1 MKEIKININNKEEI
15 EKIIAEVQKGCRTR
29 TIDYTDLVYATEK
42 AEEMLDAIG
51 IKKDG
56 RNECQIVLK
65 PQTVC
70 NSYNGKAEGSS
81 ATIKRFSSGWFL
93 IYFGRVSCNR
103 SAYAKRGSSTKL
115 ILSDMAKQNLKMEWE
130 L

>member
-15 EKIIAEVQKGCRTR
+15 EKIIAEKQRGCRIR
-29 TIDYTDLVYATEK
+29 MLDYNDLFCAAEK

-56 RNECQIVLK
+56 RNDCQIVLK